1 MPAPRQPSA
10 GGGFKKGGCSLGKTG
25 GQALVKV
32 IVSMYLLD
40 LEAACI
46 PTAWTGVTAQP
57 RGASMRNEII
67 QYAHA
72 LFPKL
77 ETIQALEMLLLLVYA
92 TLDSVIFAEE
102 DAKQYPVEDYEED
115 PETTEVWDYVY

>member
-1 MPAPRQPSA
+1 
-10 GGGFKKGGCSLGKTG
+10 
-25 GQALVKV
+25 
-32 IVSMYLLD
+32 
-40 LEAACI
+40 
-46 PTAWTGVTAQP
+46 
-57 RGASMRNEII
+57 MRNEII